1 MNVSSG
7 SLGFQSSNGFIV
19 FKALIIKCNMEKIMQ
34 QLWALIKK
42 EFLQIRR
49 DPRTLGMV
57 LFAPVV
63 MLLLYGYAI
72 SFDIHHI
79 AIIVC
84 DQDNSQESRQ
94 FIKGFSS
101 SEYFDVIG
109 YESNPESLL
118 GYLDAAK
125 ARGVLWI
132 PRGFERKMASGISS
146 DLFFGLDGADANTAT
161 ISLGYFSKYV
171 QSYSTN
177 IIINRLEKTGRSSLV
192 SRLVPFQFEQ
202 RVWYNPELKSSH
214 FIVPGLISTLLM
226 MVVALLTAMAVTNE
240 KERNTFEQ
248 LAASPIKPWQLILGK
263 IIPYAM
269 VSFLGVLLIIPAGIF
284 WFGVPLRGSILVL
297 MVFIMIFLVSVLG
310 IGLFF
315 STIAKT
321 QQQAMFMVLPVTS
334 LPAILLSG
342 FVFPIESMPHFLQ
355 FVTYLIPARFFL
367 VALRGIFLKGVGFN
381 VLWPEAIILICFS
394 TALMTAATLKFKK
407 RLD

>member
-1 MNVSSG
+1 M
-7 SLGFQSSNGFIV
+7 
-19 FKALIIKCNMEKIMQ
+19 K

-42 EFLQIRR
+42 EFIQIRR
-49 DPRTLGMV
+49 DPRTLGIV
-57 LFAPVV
+57 LFAPLV
-63 MLLLYGYAI
+63 MLVLYGYAI

-79 AIIVC
+79 GIIVC
-84 DQDNSQESRQ
+84 DQDKSQASRQ

-101 SEYFDVIG
+101 SDYFDVMG
-109 YESNPESLL
+109 YEQDPEHLIS
-118 GYLDAAK
+118 YLDAGK
-125 ARGVLWI
+125 ARGILWV
-132 PRGFERKMASGISS
+132 PTEFGRKLAAKTASDI
-146 DLFFGLDGADANTAT
+146 FFGMDGADANTAT

-171 QSYSTN
+171 QAYSTH
-177 IIINRLEKTGRSSLV
+177 IILRRLEETGRGALAA
-192 SRLVPFQFEQ
+192 RLVPFQIEQ

-226 MVVALLTAMAVTNE
+226 MVVSLLTAMAVTNE

-248 LAASPIKPWQLILGK
+248 LAASPIKAWQLILGK
-263 IIPYAM
+263 IIPYAL

-284 WFGVPLRGSILVL
+284 WFGVPLHGSIFVL
-297 MVFIMIFLVSVLG
+297 ILFILIFLVSVLG

-342 FVFPIESMPHFLQ
+342 FVFPIESMPQFLQ
-355 FVTYLIPARFFL
+355 IITYLIPARFFL
-367 VALRGIFLKGVGFN
+367 VALRGIFLKGVGLA
-381 VLWPEAIILICFS
+381 VLWPQALILLIFS
-394 TALMTAATLKFKK
+394 VVLMTAATLQFKK

>member
-1 MNVSSG
+1 MAFEDLISG
-7 SLGFQSSNGFIV
+7 KLGGVI
-19 FKALIIKCNMEKIMQ
+19 IMQ

-57 LFAPVV
+57 LFAPLV
-63 MLLLYGYAI
+63 MLMLYGYAVN
-72 SFDIHHI
+72 FDIHHI

-84 DQDNSQESRQ
+84 DQDCSQESRE
-94 FIKGFSS
+94 FIRGFSS
-101 SEYFDVIG
+101 SEYFDITG
-109 YESNPESLL
+109 HDANPEHLIS
-118 GYLDAAK
+118 YLDAGI

-132 PRGFERKMASGISS
+132 PRGFGRKLAEGVGS

-171 QSYSTN
+171 QGYSAN
-177 IIINRLEKTGRSSLV
+177 IIINRLTQKGRPDLV
-192 SRLVPFQFEQ
+192 NRLTSFQTEA

-248 LAASPIKPWQLILGK
+248 LAVSPIKPWQLILGK
-263 IIPYAM
+263 IIPYAL
-269 VSFLGVLLIIPAGIF
+269 VSFLGVLLIIPAGVF

-297 MVFIMIFLVSVLG
+297 MLFILIFLVSVLG

-321 QQQAMFMVLPVTS
+321 QQQAMFMVVPATT

-355 FVTYLIPARFFL
+355 WVTYLIPARFFL
-367 VALRGIFLKGVGFN
+367 IALRGIFLKGVGLV
-381 VLWPEAIILICFS
+381 VLWPQAIILLIFS
-394 TALMTAATLKFKK
+394 TVLMVAAALKFKK

>member
-1 MNVSSG
+1 M
-7 SLGFQSSNGFIV
+7 
-19 FKALIIKCNMEKIMQ
+19 K

-49 DPRTLGMV
+49 DPRTLGIV

-72 SFDIHHI
+72 NFDIHHI

-84 DQDNSQESRQ
+84 DQDGSQESRE

-101 SEYFDVIG
+101 SEYFDVSG
-109 YESNPESLL
+109 YDLNPEHLI
-118 GYLDAAK
+118 GYLDAGK
-125 ARGVLWI
+125 ARGILWI
-132 PRGFERKMASGISS
+132 PRGFSRKLAAGTGS
-146 DLFFGLDGADANTAT
+146 DIFFGLDGADANTAT

-171 QSYSTN
+171 QAYSTN
-177 IIINRLEKTGRSSLV
+177 IIIKRLAQSGRTALSGNLI
-192 SRLVPFQFEQ
+192 PFQIEQ

-226 MVVALLTAMAVTNE
+226 MVVALLTGMAVTNE

-248 LAASPIKPWQLILGK
+248 LAVSPIKPWQLILGK
-263 IIPYAM
+263 IIPYAI

-284 WFGVPLRGSILVL
+284 WFGVPLQGSSLILCVFILV
-297 MVFIMIFLVSVLG
+297 FLIAVLG

-321 QQQAMFMVLPVTS
+321 QQQAMFMIIPATT

-342 FVFPIESMPHFLQ
+342 FVFPIESMPLFLQ
-355 FVTYLIPARFFL
+355 LITYLIPARFFL
-367 VALRGIFLKGVGFN
+367 IALRGIFLKGVGLEI
-381 VLWPEAIILICFS
+381 LWPQALILLIFS
-394 TALMTAATLKFKK
+394 TVLMTAAALKFKK

>member
-1 MNVSSG
+1 
-7 SLGFQSSNGFIV
+7 
-19 FKALIIKCNMEKIMQ
+19 MQ

-63 MLLLYGYAI
+63 MLLLYGYAVN
-72 SFDIHHI
+72 FDIHHI
-79 AIIVC
+79 AIVVC
-84 DQDNSQESRQ
+84 DQDQSQESRQ
-94 FIKGFSS
+94 FIRGFSS
-101 SEYFDVIG
+101 SEYFDITG
-109 YESNPESLL
+109 HDSDPEHLIS
-118 GYLDAAK
+118 YLDAGT

-132 PRGFERKMASGISS
+132 PRGFGRKLASETGS

-171 QSYSTN
+171 QEYSTN
-177 IIINRLEKTGRSSLV
+177 IIINRLTQKGRPDLAD
-192 SRLVPFQFEQ
+192 RLTPFQTEA
-202 RVWYNPELKSSH
+202 RVWYNPELESSH

-248 LAASPIKPWQLILGK
+248 LAVSPIKPWQLILGK
-263 IIPYAM
+263 IIPYAL
-269 VSFLGVLLIIPAGIF
+269 VSFLGVLLIIPAGVF
-284 WFGVPLRGSILVL
+284 WFGVPLRGSILIL
-297 MVFIMIFLVSVLG
+297 MLFILIFLISVLG

-321 QQQAMFMVLPVTS
+321 QQQAMFMVVPATT

-355 FVTYLIPARFFL
+355 GVTYLIPARFFL
-367 VALRGIFLKGVGFN
+367 IALRGIFLKGVGLA
-381 VLWPEAIILICFS
+381 VLWPQAIILVIFS
-394 TALMTAATLKFKK
+394 TVLMIAAALKFKK

>member
-1 MNVSSG
+1 M
-7 SLGFQSSNGFIV
+7 
-19 FKALIIKCNMEKIMQ
+19 K

-63 MLLLYGYAI
+63 MLFLYGYAI
-72 SFDIHHI
+72 NFDIHHI
-79 AIIVC
+79 GIIVC
-84 DQDNSQESRQ
+84 DQDMSQESRQ

-101 SEYFDVIG
+101 SEYFDVSG
-109 YESNPESLL
+109 YDRNPEHLI
-118 GYLDAAK
+118 GYLDAGK

-132 PRGFERKMASGISS
+132 PQGFGRKLAGNIAS
-146 DLFFGLDGADANTAT
+146 DVFFGLDGADANTAT
-161 ISLGYFSKYV
+161 ISLSYFSKYI
-171 QSYSTN
+171 QTYSTN
-177 IIINRLEKTGRSSLV
+177 IILKRLDQTGRGALA
-192 SRLVPFQFEQ
+192 SRLIPFRTEQ
-202 RVWYNPELKSSH
+202 RVWYNSELKSSH

-263 IIPYAM
+263 IIPYAL
-269 VSFLGVLLIIPAGIF
+269 VSFFGVLLIIPTGIF
-284 WFGVPLRGSILVL
+284 WFGVPMQGNLFILIF
-297 MVFIMIFLVSVLG
+297 FILIFLVSVLG

-321 QQQAMFMVLPVTS
+321 QQQAMFMVLPATS

-342 FVFPIESMPHFLQ
+342 FIFPIESMPQFLQ
-355 FVTYLIPARFFL
+355 IISYIIPARFFL
-367 VALRGIFLKGVGFN
+367 IALRGVFLKGVGLE
-381 VLWPEAIILICFS
+381 VLWPQAIILIIFS
-394 TALMTAATLKFKK
+394 VVLMTAASLKFKK

>member
-1 MNVSSG
+1 
-7 SLGFQSSNGFIV
+7 
-19 FKALIIKCNMEKIMQ
+19 MQ

-63 MLLLYGYAI
+63 MLLLYGYAVN
-72 SFDIHHI
+72 FDIHHI
-79 AIIVC
+79 PIMVC
-84 DQDNSQESRQ
+84 DQDSSQESRR
-94 FIKGFSS
+94 FIKGISS

-109 YESNPESLL
+109 YDPNPDNLL
-118 GYLDAAK
+118 RYLDSAK

-132 PRGFERKMASGISS
+132 PHGFGRRIASASSS

-171 QSYSTN
+171 QGYSTN
-177 IIINRLEKTGRSSLV
+177 IIVNRLEKSGRSSLV
-192 SRLVPFQFEQ
+192 SRLIPFQSEQ

-248 LAASPIKPWQLILGK
+248 LAVSPIKPWQLILGK
-263 IIPYAM
+263 IIPYAL
-269 VSFLGVLLIIPAGIF
+269 VSFLGVLLIIPAGVF
-284 WFGVPLRGSILVL
+284 WFGVPLNGSILVL
-297 MVFIMIFLVSVLG
+297 MLFILIFLVSVLG

-355 FVTYLIPARFFL
+355 MVTYLIPARFFL
-367 VALRGIFLKGVGFN
+367 VALRGIFLKGVGLT
-381 VLWPEAIILICFS
+381 VLWPEAVVLIFFS
-394 TALMTAATLKFKK
+394 TVLMTAATLKFKK

>member
-1 MNVSSG
+1 MG
-7 SLGFQSSNGFIV
+7 YL
-19 FKALIIKCNMEKIMQ
+19 KMQ

-63 MLLLYGYAI
+63 MLLLYGYAVN
-72 SFDIHHI
+72 FDIHHI
-79 AIIVC
+79 AIVVC
-84 DQDNSQESRQ
+84 DRDQSQESRQ
-94 FIKGFSS
+94 FIQGFSS

-109 YESNPESLL
+109 YDQNPEHLL
-118 GYLDAAK
+118 SYLDAAK

-132 PRGFERKMASGISS
+132 PYGFGQKMAAGTTSNI
-146 DLFFGLDGADANTAT
+146 FFGLDGADANTAT
-161 ISLGYFSKYV
+161 IALSYFSKYV
-171 QSYSTN
+171 QNYSTN
-177 IIINRLEKTGRSSLV
+177 IMISRLTKTGRSYLTG
-192 SRLVPFQFEQ
+192 RLIPFQSEQ

-263 IIPYAM
+263 IIPYAL

-284 WFGVPLRGSILVL
+284 WFGVPLRGNIFVLMLFILV
-297 MVFIMIFLVSVLG
+297 FLVSVLG

-321 QQQAMFMVLPVTS
+321 QQQAMFMVLPATS

-355 FVTYLIPARFFL
+355 IVTYLIPARFFL
-367 VALRGIFLKGVGFN
+367 VALRGIFLKGVGLS
-381 VLWPEAIILICFS
+381 VLWPQAIILIVFS
-394 TALMTAATLKFKK
+394 TVLMSAATLKFKK

>member
-1 MNVSSG
+1 M
-7 SLGFQSSNGFIV
+7 
-19 FKALIIKCNMEKIMQ
+19 K

-49 DPRTLGMV
+49 DPRTLGII

-63 MLLLYGYAI
+63 MLFLYGYAVN
-72 SFDIHHI
+72 FDIHHI
-79 AIIVC
+79 RLIVC
-84 DQDNSQESRQ
+84 DQDMTQESRAFVQ
-94 FIKGFSS
+94 GIGS
-101 SEYFDVIG
+101 SEYFDIAG
-109 YESNPESLL
+109 FDNNPDHLL
-118 GYLDAAK
+118 GYLDGGK
-125 ARGVLWI
+125 ARGVIWI
-132 PRGFERKMASGISS
+132 PKGFGRKLAAQKSS
-146 DLFFGLDGADANTAT
+146 DIFFGLDGADANTAT

-171 QSYSTN
+171 QTYSTQ
-177 IIINRLEKTGRSSLV
+177 IVLKRLVQTGRGAMAD
-192 SRLVPFQFEQ
+192 RLIPFQTEQ

-226 MVVALLTAMAVTNE
+226 MVVSLLTAMAVTNE

-263 IIPYAM
+263 IIPYAL

-284 WFGVPLRGSILVL
+284 WFGVPLNGSLLVLIFFILV
-297 MVFIMIFLVSVLG
+297 FLVAVLG

-321 QQQAMFMVLPVTS
+321 QQQAMFMVMPATV

-342 FVFPIESMPHFLQ
+342 FVFPIESMPVFLQ
-355 FVTYLIPARFFL
+355 IISYLIPARFFL
-367 VALRGIFLKGVGFN
+367 IALRGIFLKGVGLE
-381 VLWPEAIILICFS
+381 VLWPQAFILVVFS
-394 TALMTAATLKFKK
+394 VILMTAAASKFKK

>member
-1 MNVSSG
+1 M
-7 SLGFQSSNGFIV
+7 
-19 FKALIIKCNMEKIMQ
+19 K

-49 DPRTLGMV
+49 DPRTLGIV

-63 MLLLYGYAI
+63 MLLLYGYAVN
-72 SFDIHHI
+72 FDIHHI
-79 AIIVC
+79 GIVVC
-84 DQDNSQESRQ
+84 DQDMSQESRQ

-101 SEYFDVIG
+101 SEYFDVYG
-109 YESNPESLL
+109 YEGNPDHLI
-118 GYLDAAK
+118 GYLDAGK

-132 PRGFERKMASGISS
+132 PRGFGRKLNSNIIS
-146 DLFFGLDGADANTAT
+146 DVFFGLDGADANTAT

-177 IIINRLEKTGRSSLV
+177 IILNRLNQTGRGALA
-192 SRLVPFQFEQ
+192 SRLIPFQTEQ
-202 RVWYNPELKSSH
+202 RVWYNSELKSSH

-248 LAASPIKPWQLILGK
+248 LAASPIKAWQLILGK
-263 IIPYAM
+263 IIPYAL

-284 WFGVPLRGSILVL
+284 WFGVPLRGDIFVLIL
-297 MVFIMIFLVSVLG
+297 FILIFLVAVLG

-321 QQQAMFMVLPVTS
+321 QQQAMFMVLPATS

-342 FVFPIESMPHFLQ
+342 FVFPIESMPRFLQ
-355 FVTYLIPARFFL
+355 IISYIIPARFFL
-367 VALRGIFLKGVGFN
+367 IALRGIFLKGVGLDI
-381 VLWPEAIILICFS
+381 LWPQALILVVFS
-394 TALMTAATLKFKK
+394 VVLMTAASLKFKK

>member
-1 MNVSSG
+1 M
-7 SLGFQSSNGFIV
+7 
-19 FKALIIKCNMEKIMQ
+19 K

-49 DPRTLGMV
+49 DPRTLGIV

-72 SFDIHHI
+72 NFDIHHI

-84 DQDNSQESRQ
+84 DQDGSQESRE

-101 SEYFDVIG
+101 SEYFDVSG
-109 YESNPESLL
+109 YDLNPEHLI
-118 GYLDAAK
+118 GYLDAGK

-132 PRGFERKMASGISS
+132 PRGFSRKLAAGTRNDI
-146 DLFFGLDGADANTAT
+146 FFGLDGADANTAT
-161 ISLGYFSKYV
+161 ISLGYFSKYA
-171 QSYSTN
+171 QAYSTN
-177 IIINRLEKTGRSSLV
+177 IIIKRLAQNGRAALAGN
-192 SRLVPFQFEQ
+192 LIPFQVEQ

-226 MVVALLTAMAVTNE
+226 MVVALLTGMAVTNE

-248 LAASPIKPWQLILGK
+248 LAVSPIKSWQLILGK
-263 IIPYAM
+263 IIPYAL

-284 WFGVPLRGSILVL
+284 WFGVPLQGSVLILC
-297 MVFIMIFLVSVLG
+297 VFILIFLIAVLG

-321 QQQAMFMVLPVTS
+321 QQQAMFMIIPATT

-342 FVFPIESMPHFLQ
+342 FVFPIESMPLFLQ
-355 FVTYLIPARFFL
+355 FITYFIPARFFL
-367 VALRGIFLKGVGFN
+367 IALRGIFLKGVGLEI
-381 VLWPEAIILICFS
+381 LWPQALILLIFS
-394 TALMTAATLKFKK
+394 TVLMTAAALKFKK